1 MPEDFVGRGWRFPL
15 ATDATGGVA
24 LCGGAEDLER
34 AMRLI
39 LGTAPGERPM
49 RPEFGCGI
57 HSYVFETA
65 DATTAGRLAWEVK
78 EALARWE
85 PRVDVEDVVVTV
97 DDFDRNTLY
106 LDIRYS
112 QKGSYD
118 RRSLVFPFYVIPE
131 EE

>member
-1 MPEDFVGRGWRFPL
+1 MPEDFIGKGWRFPL

-24 LCGGAEDLER
+24 LCGGSEDLER

-57 HSYVFETA
+57 HNYVFETA

-78 EALARWE
+78 ESLARWE
-85 PRVDVEDVVVTV
+85 PRVDVQDVLVTV
-97 DDFDRNTLY
+97 DEFDRNTLY

-112 QKGSYD
+112 PKGSYD